1 MKNLS
6 IVLNVVLFVAV
17 IVLYVLYFSGHKSP
31 ETAMTS
37 KVAGTA
43 DATKIVYINTDTLLN
58 NYQLAVELNE
68 AFLKKQED
76 RRTEL
81 NIKAKA
87 IDQEG
92 TEFQRKL
99 QNNGFISE
107 ARAIEARD
115 QLLVKQENFR
125 RLQQEMMD
133 KASREQ
139 SELNKQL
146 FDEITNF
153 LKEYNK
159 EKGFSIVLSTQ
170 LGGNVLYAED
180 GFDITK
186 EIVDRLNANYKKGE
200 KEVIDQE
207 KSYAQLVR
215 RQNKT
220 KLVAKKSGVVTSTG
234 REYVGDEIDASK
246 KIVEMRSNNKWVL
259 KVKDP
264 ESKLRYNMDVSVR
277 LGKNM
282 KDYQHE
288 VKGKVIT
295 ATDITG
301 VGETDEAGDNVVYVE
316 VSKADK
322 QKYDFEK
329 TNIYVY
335 AVSFSVK
342 NALVV
347 DAEAI
352 NQESVEYTNKLYV
365 NVLEDGKI
373 HKRYIVSNYNTETEY
388 LVEQGVSA
396 GQTLAIIR

>member
-17 IVLYVLYFSGHKSP
+17 IVLYVLYFSGHKSQ

-186 EIVDRLNANYKKGE
+186 EIVDRLNANYKKG
-200 KEVIDQE
+200 D
-207 KSYAQLVR
+207 S
-215 RQNKT
+215 
-220 KLVAKKSGVVTSTG
+220 
-234 REYVGDEIDASK
+234 
-246 KIVEMRSNNKWVL
+246 
-259 KVKDP
+259 
-264 ESKLRYNMDVSVR
+264 
-277 LGKNM
+277 
-282 KDYQHE
+282 
-288 VKGKVIT
+288 
-295 ATDITG
+295 
-301 VGETDEAGDNVVYVE
+301 
-316 VSKADK
+316 
-322 QKYDFEK
+322 QK
-329 TNIYVY
+329 
-335 AVSFSVK
+335 
-342 NALVV
+342 
-347 DAEAI
+347 
-352 NQESVEYTNKLYV
+352 
-365 NVLEDGKI
+365 
-373 HKRYIVSNYNTETEY
+373 
-388 LVEQGVSA
+388 
-396 GQTLAIIR
+396 

>member
-17 IVLYVLYFSGHKSP
+17 IVLYVLYFSGHKSS

-186 EIVDRLNANYKKGE
+186 EIVDRLNANYKKG
-200 KEVIDQE
+200 D
-207 KSYAQLVR
+207 S
-215 RQNKT
+215 
-220 KLVAKKSGVVTSTG
+220 
-234 REYVGDEIDASK
+234 
-246 KIVEMRSNNKWVL
+246 
-259 KVKDP
+259 
-264 ESKLRYNMDVSVR
+264 
-277 LGKNM
+277 
-282 KDYQHE
+282 
-288 VKGKVIT
+288 
-295 ATDITG
+295 
-301 VGETDEAGDNVVYVE
+301 
-316 VSKADK
+316 
-322 QKYDFEK
+322 QK
-329 TNIYVY
+329 
-335 AVSFSVK
+335 
-342 NALVV
+342 
-347 DAEAI
+347 
-352 NQESVEYTNKLYV
+352 
-365 NVLEDGKI
+365 
-373 HKRYIVSNYNTETEY
+373 
-388 LVEQGVSA
+388 
-396 GQTLAIIR
+396 

>member
-1 MKNLS
+1 
-6 IVLNVVLFVAV
+6 
-17 IVLYVLYFSGHKSP
+17 
-31 ETAMTS
+31 MTS
-37 KVAGTA
+37 KVADTA

-186 EIVDRLNANYKKGE
+186 EIVDRLNANYKKG
-200 KEVIDQE
+200 D
-207 KSYAQLVR
+207 S
-215 RQNKT
+215 
-220 KLVAKKSGVVTSTG
+220 
-234 REYVGDEIDASK
+234 
-246 KIVEMRSNNKWVL
+246 
-259 KVKDP
+259 
-264 ESKLRYNMDVSVR
+264 
-277 LGKNM
+277 
-282 KDYQHE
+282 
-288 VKGKVIT
+288 
-295 ATDITG
+295 
-301 VGETDEAGDNVVYVE
+301 
-316 VSKADK
+316 
-322 QKYDFEK
+322 QK
-329 TNIYVY
+329 
-335 AVSFSVK
+335 
-342 NALVV
+342 
-347 DAEAI
+347 
-352 NQESVEYTNKLYV
+352 
-365 NVLEDGKI
+365 
-373 HKRYIVSNYNTETEY
+373 
-388 LVEQGVSA
+388 
-396 GQTLAIIR
+396 

>member
-31 ETAMTS
+31 D
-37 KVAGTA
+37 TA

-186 EIVDRLNANYKKGE
+186 EIVDRLNANYKKG
-200 KEVIDQE
+200 D
-207 KSYAQLVR
+207 S
-215 RQNKT
+215 
-220 KLVAKKSGVVTSTG
+220 
-234 REYVGDEIDASK
+234 
-246 KIVEMRSNNKWVL
+246 
-259 KVKDP
+259 
-264 ESKLRYNMDVSVR
+264 
-277 LGKNM
+277 
-282 KDYQHE
+282 
-288 VKGKVIT
+288 
-295 ATDITG
+295 
-301 VGETDEAGDNVVYVE
+301 
-316 VSKADK
+316 
-322 QKYDFEK
+322 QK
-329 TNIYVY
+329 
-335 AVSFSVK
+335 
-342 NALVV
+342 
-347 DAEAI
+347 
-352 NQESVEYTNKLYV
+352 
-365 NVLEDGKI
+365 
-373 HKRYIVSNYNTETEY
+373 
-388 LVEQGVSA
+388 
-396 GQTLAIIR
+396 

>member
-17 IVLYVLYFSGHKSP
+17 ILLYVLYFSGHKSP
-31 ETAMTS
+31 ETSMTS
-37 KVAGTA
+37 IVAGTA

-186 EIVDRLNANYKKGE
+186 EIVDRLNANYKKG
-200 KEVIDQE
+200 D
-207 KSYAQLVR
+207 S
-215 RQNKT
+215 
-220 KLVAKKSGVVTSTG
+220 
-234 REYVGDEIDASK
+234 
-246 KIVEMRSNNKWVL
+246 
-259 KVKDP
+259 
-264 ESKLRYNMDVSVR
+264 
-277 LGKNM
+277 
-282 KDYQHE
+282 
-288 VKGKVIT
+288 
-295 ATDITG
+295 
-301 VGETDEAGDNVVYVE
+301 
-316 VSKADK
+316 
-322 QKYDFEK
+322 QK
-329 TNIYVY
+329 
-335 AVSFSVK
+335 
-342 NALVV
+342 
-347 DAEAI
+347 
-352 NQESVEYTNKLYV
+352 
-365 NVLEDGKI
+365 
-373 HKRYIVSNYNTETEY
+373 
-388 LVEQGVSA
+388 
-396 GQTLAIIR
+396 

>member
-1 MKNLS
+1 
-6 IVLNVVLFVAV
+6 
-17 IVLYVLYFSGHKSP
+17 
-31 ETAMTS
+31 MTS

-186 EIVDRLNANYKKGE
+186 EIVDRLNANYKKG
-200 KEVIDQE
+200 D
-207 KSYAQLVR
+207 S
-215 RQNKT
+215 
-220 KLVAKKSGVVTSTG
+220 
-234 REYVGDEIDASK
+234 
-246 KIVEMRSNNKWVL
+246 
-259 KVKDP
+259 
-264 ESKLRYNMDVSVR
+264 
-277 LGKNM
+277 
-282 KDYQHE
+282 
-288 VKGKVIT
+288 
-295 ATDITG
+295 
-301 VGETDEAGDNVVYVE
+301 
-316 VSKADK
+316 
-322 QKYDFEK
+322 QK
-329 TNIYVY
+329 
-335 AVSFSVK
+335 
-342 NALVV
+342 
-347 DAEAI
+347 
-352 NQESVEYTNKLYV
+352 
-365 NVLEDGKI
+365 
-373 HKRYIVSNYNTETEY
+373 
-388 LVEQGVSA
+388 
-396 GQTLAIIR
+396 

>member
-1 MKNLS
+1 
-6 IVLNVVLFVAV
+6 
-17 IVLYVLYFSGHKSP
+17 
-31 ETAMTS
+31 MTS

-81 NIKAKA
+81 NIKAKE
-87 IDQEG
+87 IDQDG

-186 EIVDRLNANYKKGE
+186 EIVDRLNANYKKG
-200 KEVIDQE
+200 D
-207 KSYAQLVR
+207 S
-215 RQNKT
+215 
-220 KLVAKKSGVVTSTG
+220 
-234 REYVGDEIDASK
+234 
-246 KIVEMRSNNKWVL
+246 
-259 KVKDP
+259 
-264 ESKLRYNMDVSVR
+264 
-277 LGKNM
+277 
-282 KDYQHE
+282 
-288 VKGKVIT
+288 
-295 ATDITG
+295 
-301 VGETDEAGDNVVYVE
+301 
-316 VSKADK
+316 
-322 QKYDFEK
+322 QK
-329 TNIYVY
+329 
-335 AVSFSVK
+335 
-342 NALVV
+342 
-347 DAEAI
+347 
-352 NQESVEYTNKLYV
+352 
-365 NVLEDGKI
+365 
-373 HKRYIVSNYNTETEY
+373 
-388 LVEQGVSA
+388 
-396 GQTLAIIR
+396 

>member
-37 KVAGTA
+37 KVA

-186 EIVDRLNANYKKGE
+186 EIVDRLNANYKKG
-200 KEVIDQE
+200 D
-207 KSYAQLVR
+207 S
-215 RQNKT
+215 
-220 KLVAKKSGVVTSTG
+220 
-234 REYVGDEIDASK
+234 
-246 KIVEMRSNNKWVL
+246 
-259 KVKDP
+259 
-264 ESKLRYNMDVSVR
+264 
-277 LGKNM
+277 
-282 KDYQHE
+282 
-288 VKGKVIT
+288 
-295 ATDITG
+295 
-301 VGETDEAGDNVVYVE
+301 
-316 VSKADK
+316 
-322 QKYDFEK
+322 QK
-329 TNIYVY
+329 
-335 AVSFSVK
+335 
-342 NALVV
+342 
-347 DAEAI
+347 
-352 NQESVEYTNKLYV
+352 
-365 NVLEDGKI
+365 
-373 HKRYIVSNYNTETEY
+373 
-388 LVEQGVSA
+388 
-396 GQTLAIIR
+396 

>member
-1 MKNLS
+1 MLLRLLCQEEAILLRQCSAYSN
-6 IVLNVVLFVAV
+6 
-17 IVLYVLYFSGHKSP
+17 P
-31 ETAMTS
+31 ERRIYRLTRT
-37 KVAGTA
+37 
-43 DATKIVYINTDTLLN
+43 I
-58 NYQLAVELNE
+58 
-68 AFLKKQED
+68 

-186 EIVDRLNANYKKGE
+186 EIVDRLNANYKKG
-200 KEVIDQE
+200 D
-207 KSYAQLVR
+207 S
-215 RQNKT
+215 
-220 KLVAKKSGVVTSTG
+220 
-234 REYVGDEIDASK
+234 
-246 KIVEMRSNNKWVL
+246 
-259 KVKDP
+259 
-264 ESKLRYNMDVSVR
+264 
-277 LGKNM
+277 
-282 KDYQHE
+282 
-288 VKGKVIT
+288 
-295 ATDITG
+295 
-301 VGETDEAGDNVVYVE
+301 
-316 VSKADK
+316 
-322 QKYDFEK
+322 QK
-329 TNIYVY
+329 
-335 AVSFSVK
+335 
-342 NALVV
+342 
-347 DAEAI
+347 
-352 NQESVEYTNKLYV
+352 
-365 NVLEDGKI
+365 
-373 HKRYIVSNYNTETEY
+373 
-388 LVEQGVSA
+388 
-396 GQTLAIIR
+396 

>member
-17 IVLYVLYFSGHKSP
+17 IVLYVLYFFGHKSP
-31 ETAMTS
+31 ETVMTS

-186 EIVDRLNANYKKGE
+186 EIVDRLNANYKKG
-200 KEVIDQE
+200 D
-207 KSYAQLVR
+207 S
-215 RQNKT
+215 
-220 KLVAKKSGVVTSTG
+220 
-234 REYVGDEIDASK
+234 
-246 KIVEMRSNNKWVL
+246 
-259 KVKDP
+259 
-264 ESKLRYNMDVSVR
+264 
-277 LGKNM
+277 
-282 KDYQHE
+282 
-288 VKGKVIT
+288 
-295 ATDITG
+295 
-301 VGETDEAGDNVVYVE
+301 
-316 VSKADK
+316 
-322 QKYDFEK
+322 QK
-329 TNIYVY
+329 
-335 AVSFSVK
+335 
-342 NALVV
+342 
-347 DAEAI
+347 
-352 NQESVEYTNKLYV
+352 
-365 NVLEDGKI
+365 
-373 HKRYIVSNYNTETEY
+373 
-388 LVEQGVSA
+388 
-396 GQTLAIIR
+396 

>member
-17 IVLYVLYFSGHKSP
+17 IVLYVLYFSGQKSP
-31 ETAMTS
+31 ETAMNS
-37 KVAGTA
+37 KASGTA

-92 TEFQRKL
+92 AEFQRKL

-159 EKGFSIVLSTQ
+159 EKGFNIVLSTQ
-170 LGGNVLYAED
+170 LGGNVFYAED

-186 EIVDRLNANYKKGE
+186 EIVDRLNANYKKS
-200 KEVIDQE
+200 D
-207 KSYAQLVR
+207 S
-215 RQNKT
+215 
-220 KLVAKKSGVVTSTG
+220 
-234 REYVGDEIDASK
+234 
-246 KIVEMRSNNKWVL
+246 
-259 KVKDP
+259 
-264 ESKLRYNMDVSVR
+264 
-277 LGKNM
+277 
-282 KDYQHE
+282 
-288 VKGKVIT
+288 
-295 ATDITG
+295 
-301 VGETDEAGDNVVYVE
+301 
-316 VSKADK
+316 
-322 QKYDFEK
+322 QK
-329 TNIYVY
+329 
-335 AVSFSVK
+335 
-342 NALVV
+342 
-347 DAEAI
+347 
-352 NQESVEYTNKLYV
+352 
-365 NVLEDGKI
+365 
-373 HKRYIVSNYNTETEY
+373 
-388 LVEQGVSA
+388 
-396 GQTLAIIR
+396 

>member
-125 RLQQEMMD
+125 RLQQE
-133 KASREQ
+133 
-139 SELNKQL
+139 
-146 FDEITNF
+146 I
-153 LKEYNK
+153 
-159 EKGFSIVLSTQ
+159 
-170 LGGNVLYAED
+170 
-180 GFDITK
+180 
-186 EIVDRLNANYKKGE
+186 
-200 KEVIDQE
+200 
-207 KSYAQLVR
+207 
-215 RQNKT
+215 
-220 KLVAKKSGVVTSTG
+220 KL
-234 REYVGDEIDASK
+234 
-246 KIVEMRSNNKWVL
+246 
-259 KVKDP
+259 P
-264 ESKLRYNMDVSVR
+264 ESRAN
-277 LGKNM
+277 
-282 KDYQHE
+282 
-288 VKGKVIT
+288 
-295 ATDITG
+295 
-301 VGETDEAGDNVVYVE
+301 
-316 VSKADK
+316 
-322 QKYDFEK
+322 
-329 TNIYVY
+329 
-335 AVSFSVK
+335 
-342 NALVV
+342 
-347 DAEAI
+347 
-352 NQESVEYTNKLYV
+352 
-365 NVLEDGKI
+365 
-373 HKRYIVSNYNTETEY
+373 
-388 LVEQGVSA
+388 
-396 GQTLAIIR
+396 

>member
-17 IVLYVLYFSGHKSP
+17 IVLYVLYFSGRKSP
-31 ETAMTS
+31 EVAMTDKAS
-37 KVAGTA
+37 GAA

-58 NYQLAVELNE
+58 NYKLAVELNE

-92 TEFQRKL
+92 AEFQRKL

-107 ARAIEARD
+107 ARAVEARD

-159 EKGFSIVLSTQ
+159 EKGFNIVLSTQ

-186 EIVDRLNANYKKGE
+186 EIVDRLNAGYKKG
-200 KEVIDQE
+200 D
-207 KSYAQLVR
+207 S
-215 RQNKT
+215 
-220 KLVAKKSGVVTSTG
+220 
-234 REYVGDEIDASK
+234 
-246 KIVEMRSNNKWVL
+246 
-259 KVKDP
+259 
-264 ESKLRYNMDVSVR
+264 
-277 LGKNM
+277 
-282 KDYQHE
+282 
-288 VKGKVIT
+288 
-295 ATDITG
+295 
-301 VGETDEAGDNVVYVE
+301 
-316 VSKADK
+316 
-322 QKYDFEK
+322 QK
-329 TNIYVY
+329 
-335 AVSFSVK
+335 
-342 NALVV
+342 
-347 DAEAI
+347 
-352 NQESVEYTNKLYV
+352 
-365 NVLEDGKI
+365 
-373 HKRYIVSNYNTETEY
+373 
-388 LVEQGVSA
+388 
-396 GQTLAIIR
+396 

>member
-76 RRTEL
+76 RRT
-81 NIKAKA
+81 
-87 IDQEG
+87 DQEG

-186 EIVDRLNANYKKGE
+186 EIVDRLNANYKKG
-200 KEVIDQE
+200 D
-207 KSYAQLVR
+207 S
-215 RQNKT
+215 
-220 KLVAKKSGVVTSTG
+220 
-234 REYVGDEIDASK
+234 
-246 KIVEMRSNNKWVL
+246 
-259 KVKDP
+259 
-264 ESKLRYNMDVSVR
+264 
-277 LGKNM
+277 
-282 KDYQHE
+282 
-288 VKGKVIT
+288 
-295 ATDITG
+295 
-301 VGETDEAGDNVVYVE
+301 
-316 VSKADK
+316 
-322 QKYDFEK
+322 QK
-329 TNIYVY
+329 
-335 AVSFSVK
+335 
-342 NALVV
+342 
-347 DAEAI
+347 
-352 NQESVEYTNKLYV
+352 
-365 NVLEDGKI
+365 
-373 HKRYIVSNYNTETEY
+373 
-388 LVEQGVSA
+388 
-396 GQTLAIIR
+396 

>member
-31 ETAMTS
+31 ETEMTS

-186 EIVDRLNANYKKGE
+186 EIVDRLNANYKKG
-200 KEVIDQE
+200 D
-207 KSYAQLVR
+207 S
-215 RQNKT
+215 
-220 KLVAKKSGVVTSTG
+220 
-234 REYVGDEIDASK
+234 
-246 KIVEMRSNNKWVL
+246 
-259 KVKDP
+259 
-264 ESKLRYNMDVSVR
+264 
-277 LGKNM
+277 
-282 KDYQHE
+282 
-288 VKGKVIT
+288 
-295 ATDITG
+295 
-301 VGETDEAGDNVVYVE
+301 
-316 VSKADK
+316 
-322 QKYDFEK
+322 QK
-329 TNIYVY
+329 
-335 AVSFSVK
+335 
-342 NALVV
+342 
-347 DAEAI
+347 
-352 NQESVEYTNKLYV
+352 
-365 NVLEDGKI
+365 
-373 HKRYIVSNYNTETEY
+373 
-388 LVEQGVSA
+388 
-396 GQTLAIIR
+396 

>member
-31 ETAMTS
+31 GTAMTS

-186 EIVDRLNANYKKGE
+186 EIVDRLNANYKKG
-200 KEVIDQE
+200 D
-207 KSYAQLVR
+207 S
-215 RQNKT
+215 
-220 KLVAKKSGVVTSTG
+220 
-234 REYVGDEIDASK
+234 
-246 KIVEMRSNNKWVL
+246 
-259 KVKDP
+259 
-264 ESKLRYNMDVSVR
+264 
-277 LGKNM
+277 
-282 KDYQHE
+282 
-288 VKGKVIT
+288 
-295 ATDITG
+295 
-301 VGETDEAGDNVVYVE
+301 
-316 VSKADK
+316 
-322 QKYDFEK
+322 QK
-329 TNIYVY
+329 
-335 AVSFSVK
+335 
-342 NALVV
+342 
-347 DAEAI
+347 
-352 NQESVEYTNKLYV
+352 
-365 NVLEDGKI
+365 
-373 HKRYIVSNYNTETEY
+373 
-388 LVEQGVSA
+388 
-396 GQTLAIIR
+396 

>member
-1 MKNLS
+1 MPK
-6 IVLNVVLFVAV
+6 
-17 IVLYVLYFSGHKSP
+17 HK
-31 ETAMTS
+31 ERA
-37 KVAGTA
+37 A

-186 EIVDRLNANYKKGE
+186 EIVDRLNANYKKG
-200 KEVIDQE
+200 D
-207 KSYAQLVR
+207 S
-215 RQNKT
+215 
-220 KLVAKKSGVVTSTG
+220 
-234 REYVGDEIDASK
+234 
-246 KIVEMRSNNKWVL
+246 
-259 KVKDP
+259 
-264 ESKLRYNMDVSVR
+264 
-277 LGKNM
+277 
-282 KDYQHE
+282 
-288 VKGKVIT
+288 
-295 ATDITG
+295 
-301 VGETDEAGDNVVYVE
+301 
-316 VSKADK
+316 
-322 QKYDFEK
+322 QK
-329 TNIYVY
+329 
-335 AVSFSVK
+335 
-342 NALVV
+342 
-347 DAEAI
+347 
-352 NQESVEYTNKLYV
+352 
-365 NVLEDGKI
+365 
-373 HKRYIVSNYNTETEY
+373 
-388 LVEQGVSA
+388 
-396 GQTLAIIR
+396 

>member
-37 KVAGTA
+37 KVPGTA

-186 EIVDRLNANYKKGE
+186 EIVDRLNANYKKG
-200 KEVIDQE
+200 D
-207 KSYAQLVR
+207 S
-215 RQNKT
+215 
-220 KLVAKKSGVVTSTG
+220 
-234 REYVGDEIDASK
+234 
-246 KIVEMRSNNKWVL
+246 
-259 KVKDP
+259 
-264 ESKLRYNMDVSVR
+264 
-277 LGKNM
+277 
-282 KDYQHE
+282 
-288 VKGKVIT
+288 
-295 ATDITG
+295 
-301 VGETDEAGDNVVYVE
+301 
-316 VSKADK
+316 
-322 QKYDFEK
+322 QK
-329 TNIYVY
+329 
-335 AVSFSVK
+335 
-342 NALVV
+342 
-347 DAEAI
+347 
-352 NQESVEYTNKLYV
+352 
-365 NVLEDGKI
+365 
-373 HKRYIVSNYNTETEY
+373 
-388 LVEQGVSA
+388 
-396 GQTLAIIR
+396 

>member
-76 RRTEL
+76 RS
-81 NIKAKA
+81 
-87 IDQEG
+87 
-92 TEFQRKL
+92 
-99 QNNGFISE
+99 FISE

-186 EIVDRLNANYKKGE
+186 EIVDRLNANYKKG
-200 KEVIDQE
+200 D
-207 KSYAQLVR
+207 S
-215 RQNKT
+215 
-220 KLVAKKSGVVTSTG
+220 
-234 REYVGDEIDASK
+234 
-246 KIVEMRSNNKWVL
+246 
-259 KVKDP
+259 
-264 ESKLRYNMDVSVR
+264 
-277 LGKNM
+277 
-282 KDYQHE
+282 
-288 VKGKVIT
+288 
-295 ATDITG
+295 
-301 VGETDEAGDNVVYVE
+301 
-316 VSKADK
+316 
-322 QKYDFEK
+322 QK
-329 TNIYVY
+329 
-335 AVSFSVK
+335 
-342 NALVV
+342 
-347 DAEAI
+347 
-352 NQESVEYTNKLYV
+352 
-365 NVLEDGKI
+365 
-373 HKRYIVSNYNTETEY
+373 
-388 LVEQGVSA
+388 
-396 GQTLAIIR
+396 

>member
-37 KVAGTA
+37 KVVGTA

-159 EKGFSIVLSTQ
+159 EKGFSFVLSTQ

-186 EIVDRLNANYKKGE
+186 EIVDRLNANYKKG
-200 KEVIDQE
+200 D
-207 KSYAQLVR
+207 S
-215 RQNKT
+215 
-220 KLVAKKSGVVTSTG
+220 
-234 REYVGDEIDASK
+234 
-246 KIVEMRSNNKWVL
+246 
-259 KVKDP
+259 
-264 ESKLRYNMDVSVR
+264 
-277 LGKNM
+277 
-282 KDYQHE
+282 
-288 VKGKVIT
+288 
-295 ATDITG
+295 
-301 VGETDEAGDNVVYVE
+301 
-316 VSKADK
+316 
-322 QKYDFEK
+322 QK
-329 TNIYVY
+329 
-335 AVSFSVK
+335 
-342 NALVV
+342 
-347 DAEAI
+347 
-352 NQESVEYTNKLYV
+352 
-365 NVLEDGKI
+365 
-373 HKRYIVSNYNTETEY
+373 
-388 LVEQGVSA
+388 
-396 GQTLAIIR
+396 

>member
-1 MKNLS
+1 
-6 IVLNVVLFVAV
+6 
-17 IVLYVLYFSGHKSP
+17 
-31 ETAMTS
+31 MTS

-43 DATKIVYINTDTLLN
+43 DATQIVYIKTDTLLN

-186 EIVDRLNANYKKGE
+186 EIVDRLNANYKKG
-200 KEVIDQE
+200 D
-207 KSYAQLVR
+207 S
-215 RQNKT
+215 
-220 KLVAKKSGVVTSTG
+220 
-234 REYVGDEIDASK
+234 
-246 KIVEMRSNNKWVL
+246 
-259 KVKDP
+259 
-264 ESKLRYNMDVSVR
+264 
-277 LGKNM
+277 
-282 KDYQHE
+282 
-288 VKGKVIT
+288 
-295 ATDITG
+295 
-301 VGETDEAGDNVVYVE
+301 
-316 VSKADK
+316 
-322 QKYDFEK
+322 QK
-329 TNIYVY
+329 
-335 AVSFSVK
+335 
-342 NALVV
+342 
-347 DAEAI
+347 
-352 NQESVEYTNKLYV
+352 
-365 NVLEDGKI
+365 
-373 HKRYIVSNYNTETEY
+373 
-388 LVEQGVSA
+388 
-396 GQTLAIIR
+396 

>member
-17 IVLYVLYFSGHKSP
+17 IVLYVLYFSVHKSP

-159 EKGFSIVLSTQ
+159 DKPISIVLSTQ

-186 EIVDRLNANYKKGE
+186 EIVDRLNANYKKG
-200 KEVIDQE
+200 D
-207 KSYAQLVR
+207 S
-215 RQNKT
+215 
-220 KLVAKKSGVVTSTG
+220 
-234 REYVGDEIDASK
+234 
-246 KIVEMRSNNKWVL
+246 
-259 KVKDP
+259 
-264 ESKLRYNMDVSVR
+264 
-277 LGKNM
+277 
-282 KDYQHE
+282 
-288 VKGKVIT
+288 
-295 ATDITG
+295 
-301 VGETDEAGDNVVYVE
+301 
-316 VSKADK
+316 
-322 QKYDFEK
+322 QK
-329 TNIYVY
+329 
-335 AVSFSVK
+335 
-342 NALVV
+342 
-347 DAEAI
+347 
-352 NQESVEYTNKLYV
+352 
-365 NVLEDGKI
+365 
-373 HKRYIVSNYNTETEY
+373 
-388 LVEQGVSA
+388 
-396 GQTLAIIR
+396 

>member
-37 KVAGTA
+37 KVVGTA

-186 EIVDRLNANYKKGE
+186 EIVDRLNANYKKG
-200 KEVIDQE
+200 D
-207 KSYAQLVR
+207 S
-215 RQNKT
+215 
-220 KLVAKKSGVVTSTG
+220 
-234 REYVGDEIDASK
+234 
-246 KIVEMRSNNKWVL
+246 
-259 KVKDP
+259 
-264 ESKLRYNMDVSVR
+264 
-277 LGKNM
+277 
-282 KDYQHE
+282 
-288 VKGKVIT
+288 
-295 ATDITG
+295 
-301 VGETDEAGDNVVYVE
+301 
-316 VSKADK
+316 
-322 QKYDFEK
+322 QK
-329 TNIYVY
+329 
-335 AVSFSVK
+335 
-342 NALVV
+342 
-347 DAEAI
+347 
-352 NQESVEYTNKLYV
+352 
-365 NVLEDGKI
+365 
-373 HKRYIVSNYNTETEY
+373 
-388 LVEQGVSA
+388 
-396 GQTLAIIR
+396 

>member
-37 KVAGTA
+37 KVVGTA

-125 RLQQEMMD
+125 RLQQEMMY

-186 EIVDRLNANYKKGE
+186 EIVDRLNANYKKG
-200 KEVIDQE
+200 D
-207 KSYAQLVR
+207 S
-215 RQNKT
+215 
-220 KLVAKKSGVVTSTG
+220 
-234 REYVGDEIDASK
+234 
-246 KIVEMRSNNKWVL
+246 
-259 KVKDP
+259 
-264 ESKLRYNMDVSVR
+264 
-277 LGKNM
+277 
-282 KDYQHE
+282 
-288 VKGKVIT
+288 
-295 ATDITG
+295 
-301 VGETDEAGDNVVYVE
+301 
-316 VSKADK
+316 
-322 QKYDFEK
+322 QK
-329 TNIYVY
+329 
-335 AVSFSVK
+335 
-342 NALVV
+342 
-347 DAEAI
+347 
-352 NQESVEYTNKLYV
+352 
-365 NVLEDGKI
+365 
-373 HKRYIVSNYNTETEY
+373 
-388 LVEQGVSA
+388 
-396 GQTLAIIR
+396 

>member
-17 IVLYVLYFSGHKSP
+17 IVLYVLYFSGQKSP

-186 EIVDRLNANYKKGE
+186 EIVDRLNANYKKG
-200 KEVIDQE
+200 D
-207 KSYAQLVR
+207 S
-215 RQNKT
+215 
-220 KLVAKKSGVVTSTG
+220 
-234 REYVGDEIDASK
+234 
-246 KIVEMRSNNKWVL
+246 
-259 KVKDP
+259 
-264 ESKLRYNMDVSVR
+264 
-277 LGKNM
+277 
-282 KDYQHE
+282 
-288 VKGKVIT
+288 
-295 ATDITG
+295 
-301 VGETDEAGDNVVYVE
+301 
-316 VSKADK
+316 
-322 QKYDFEK
+322 QK
-329 TNIYVY
+329 
-335 AVSFSVK
+335 
-342 NALVV
+342 
-347 DAEAI
+347 
-352 NQESVEYTNKLYV
+352 
-365 NVLEDGKI
+365 
-373 HKRYIVSNYNTETEY
+373 
-388 LVEQGVSA
+388 
-396 GQTLAIIR
+396 